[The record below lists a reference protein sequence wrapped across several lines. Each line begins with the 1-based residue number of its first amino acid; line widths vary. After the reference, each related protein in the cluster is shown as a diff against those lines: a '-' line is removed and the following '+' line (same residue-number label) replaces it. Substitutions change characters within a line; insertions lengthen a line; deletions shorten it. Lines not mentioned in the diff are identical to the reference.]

1 MKKKTSPAPSLPRFR
16 SVLVPLD
23 GSSFAEQA
31 LPWAA
36 AIARPARARLRL
48 VLVHQSPFPPPLDEA
63 SVRLYIRIE
72 LMLRKSQ
79 DQYQRKVAARL
90 KEEQK
95 VQVARAMLDGTP
107 APAIAE
113 YVSDIGADLVVMTTH
128 GLGGIRRAWLGSVAD
143 QLVRR
148 LEVPMLI
155 IRPKEDGATSGEAPA
170 VRAILVALD
179 GSPRAEAVLP
189 VAAALARLWGSRLV
203 LIQVVQPVGLMID
216 LSSVYPVGLMEDL
229 SRLAREQARDYL
241 QGVADRLTSAGVAA
255 SAVVVLGTSVFDA
268 IQEAARAPDIGM
280 VALATHGR
288 GGVRRLVLGSVAD
301 KLVRGGERPVLVT
314 RPRGR

>member
-1 MKKKTSPAPSLPRFR
+1 MFNYLDFEKPIADLEGKIIELKKL
-16 SVLVPLD
+16 
-23 GSSFAEQA
+23 AETDEA
-31 LPWAA
+31 VDVGDE
-36 AIARPARARLRL
+36 IARLEKRSRDALRDTYRALT
-48 VLVHQSPFPPPLDEA
+48 PW
-63 SVRLYIRIE
+63 
-72 LMLRKSQ
+72 
-79 DQYQRKVAARL
+79 
-90 KEEQK
+90 QK

>member
-1 MKKKTSPAPSLPRFR
+1 
-16 SVLVPLD
+16 
-23 GSSFAEQA
+23 
-31 LPWAA
+31 
-36 AIARPARARLRL
+36 
-48 VLVHQSPFPPPLDEA
+48 
-63 SVRLYIRIE
+63 
-72 LMLRKSQ
+72 MLRKSQ
-79 DQYQRKVAARL
+79 DQYLRKVAARL